1 VVAGN
6 AGFEQTRSSELRKEV
21 KVSLARA
28 VDQRVLEQVQGE
40 HRGFLLVAPIRG
52 EVATIHKK
60 NKIIGTIPV
69 LYDLEVAMLAV
80 LAFVIL
86 AIAIALY
93 LRRRG
98 VVDRT
103 DPSYVE
109 GDTPASLVDVVVS
122 FAIIAVVMYLLTR

>member
-1 VVAGN
+1 M
-6 AGFEQTRSSELRKEV
+6 
-21 KVSLARA
+21 ARA

-40 HRGFLLVAPIRG
+40 HRGF
-52 EVATIHKK
+52 
-60 NKIIGTIPV
+60 
-69 LYDLEVAMLAV
+69 LEVAMLAV

-109 GDTPASLVDVVVS
+109 GYTPASLVDVVV
-122 FAIIAVVMYLLTR
+122 